1 MALPTPAEVANEAVA
16 AKWLGEHLPAD
27 PMPALE
33 EWMAEATARKIQPNP
48 NAMTLATVDAD
59 GRPSARI
66 VLCRGI
72 DLRAGFVEFFT
83 NKTSRKGRA
92 LHANPHA
99 ALLFHWDD
107 LDRQVRIEG
116 PISDAPDARADEY
129 FASRHPLSRLSAWA
143 SEQSRPAASRAEID
157 ANLASV
163 AQRFGV
169 DLDTVKRDP
178 SSVKVDI
185 PRPPHW
191 GGYRVW
197 AERVELWSGR
207 TGRTHDRALWTRT
220 LTRTSESDLAFSG
233 SGWRSQRL
241 QP

>member
-1 MALPTPAEVANEAVA
+1 MAPLTPTELGNETAA
-16 AKWLGEHLPAD
+16 AKWLGDTLPPD

-33 EWMAEATARKIQPNP
+33 EWMGEATARKIQPNP

-72 DLRAGFVEFFT
+72 DARAGFIEFFT

-92 LHANPHA
+92 LRAHPHA

-107 LDRQVRIEG
+107 LDRQIRIEG
-116 PISDAPDARADEY
+116 PITDAPDARADEY
-129 FASRHPLSRLSAWA
+129 FATRHPLSRLSAWA
-143 SEQSRPAASRAEID
+143 SAQSQPAASRAEID
-157 ANLASV
+157 ANLASM

-169 DLDTVKRDP
+169 DLDAVKRDAA
-178 SSVKVDI
+178 SVTVDI

-220 LTRTSESDLAFSG
+220 LTRTGDDDLAFTG
-233 SGWRSQRL
+233 SAWRSQRL